1 MYLCPRNYD
10 LSRGGTFETAKAGT
24 FHSVTA
30 GTLIPLSAIF
40 APRKERDMCQ
50 TSVITNRVERLSK
63 RSYSH
68 RLDVATP
75 NRYHVT
81 QLVRLNRELDSLYEF
96 IYDDWRTITE
106 EDYKMFGGQFV
117 ILIQTIK
124 QLYDA
129 CKKQPKAMGLG
140 EETKRLGM
148 NYSAL
153 YELNSDIVNFCI
165 KMPKNEE
172 MKKALQHLAEVDKRL
187 DGISKA

>member
-1 MYLCPRNYD
+1 
-10 LSRGGTFETAKAGT
+10 
-24 FHSVTA
+24 
-30 GTLIPLSAIF
+30 
-40 APRKERDMCQ
+40 
-50 TSVITNRVERLSK
+50 
-63 RSYSH
+63 
-68 RLDVATP
+68 
-75 NRYHVT
+75 VT
-81 QLVRLNRELDSLYEF
+81 QLARLNRELDSLYEF

-129 CKKQPKAMGLG
+129 CKKQPKAMGLR
-140 EETKRLGM
+140 EETKKLGM

-187 DGISKA
+187 DGTSKA

>member
-1 MYLCPRNYD
+1 
-10 LSRGGTFETAKAGT
+10 
-24 FHSVTA
+24 
-30 GTLIPLSAIF
+30 
-40 APRKERDMCQ
+40 MCQ
-50 TSVITNRVERLSK
+50 TTVITNKVERLSK

-68 RLDVATP
+68 RLDMAVP
-75 NRYHVT
+75 NRYHVS
-81 QLVRLNRELDSLYEF
+81 QLVRLNRELDGLYEL
-96 IYDDWRTITE
+96 IYNDWRTITE

-129 CKKQPKAMGLG
+129 CKKQPKAMGLS

-172 MKKALQHLAEVDKRL
+172 MKKALMHLAEVDKHL
-187 DGISKA
+187 DDTSAA

>member
-1 MYLCPRNYD
+1 
-10 LSRGGTFETAKAGT
+10 
-24 FHSVTA
+24 
-30 GTLIPLSAIF
+30 
-40 APRKERDMCQ
+40 MCQ

-68 RLDVATP
+68 RLDVAAP

-81 QLVRLNRELDSLYEF
+81 QLARLNRELDSLYEF

-129 CKKQPKAMGLG
+129 CKKQPKAMGLR
-140 EETKRLGM
+140 EETKK
-148 NYSAL
+148 SA
-153 YELNSDIVNFCI
+153 
-165 KMPKNEE
+165 
-172 MKKALQHLAEVDKRL
+172 
-187 DGISKA
+187 

>member
-1 MYLCPRNYD
+1 
-10 LSRGGTFETAKAGT
+10 
-24 FHSVTA
+24 
-30 GTLIPLSAIF
+30 
-40 APRKERDMCQ
+40 MCQ
-50 TSVITNRVERLSK
+50 TTVITNKVERLSK

-68 RLDVATP
+68 RLDMAVP
-75 NRYHVT
+75 NRYHVS
-81 QLVRLNRELDSLYEF
+81 QLVRLNRELDGLYEL
-96 IYDDWRTITE
+96 IYNDWRTITE
-106 EDYKMFGGQFV
+106 EDYKVFGGQFV

-129 CKKQPKAMGLG
+129 CKKQPKAMGLS

-172 MKKALQHLAEVDKRL
+172 MKKALMHLAEVDKHL
-187 DGISKA
+187 DDTSAA

>member
-1 MYLCPRNYD
+1 
-10 LSRGGTFETAKAGT
+10 
-24 FHSVTA
+24 
-30 GTLIPLSAIF
+30 
-40 APRKERDMCQ
+40 MCQ
-50 TSVITNRVERLSK
+50 TTIITNKVERLSK

-68 RLDVATP
+68 RLDMAVP
-75 NRYHVT
+75 NRYHVS
-81 QLVRLNRELDSLYEF
+81 QLVRLNRELDGLYEL
-96 IYDDWRTITE
+96 IYNDWRTITE

-129 CKKQPKAMGLG
+129 CKKQPKAMGLS

-172 MKKALQHLAEVDKRL
+172 MKKALMHLAEVDKHL
-187 DGISKA
+187 DDTSAA

>member
-1 MYLCPRNYD
+1 M
-10 LSRGGTFETAKAGT
+10 
-24 FHSVTA
+24 
-30 GTLIPLSAIF
+30 
-40 APRKERDMCQ
+40 
-50 TSVITNRVERLSK
+50 
-63 RSYSH
+63 
-68 RLDVATP
+68 
-75 NRYHVT
+75 T

-129 CKKQPKAMGLG
+129 CKKQPKAMGLN

-165 KMPKNEE
+165 KMPWRRERSIVLLLSSARR
-172 MKKALQHLAEVDKRL
+172 KKQRSIHPNQAFPYMGRM
-187 DGISKA
+187 

>member
-1 MYLCPRNYD
+1 
-10 LSRGGTFETAKAGT
+10 
-24 FHSVTA
+24 
-30 GTLIPLSAIF
+30 
-40 APRKERDMCQ
+40 MCQ

-96 IYDDWRTITE
+96 IYDDWHTITE

-140 EETKRLGM
+140 EETKRLG
-148 NYSAL
+148 
-153 YELNSDIVNFCI
+153 
-165 KMPKNEE
+165 
-172 MKKALQHLAEVDKRL
+172 
-187 DGISKA
+187 IS

>member
-1 MYLCPRNYD
+1 
-10 LSRGGTFETAKAGT
+10 
-24 FHSVTA
+24 
-30 GTLIPLSAIF
+30 
-40 APRKERDMCQ
+40 MCQ
-50 TSVITNRVERLSK
+50 TTVITNKVERLSK

-68 RLDVATP
+68 RLDMAVP
-75 NRYHVT
+75 NRYHVA
-81 QLVRLNRELDSLYEF
+81 QLVRLNRELDGLYEL
-96 IYDDWRTITE
+96 IYNDWRTITE

-129 CKKQPKAMGLG
+129 CKKQPKAMGLS

-172 MKKALQHLAEVDKRL
+172 MKKALMHLAEVDKHL
-187 DGISKA
+187 DDTSAA

>member
-1 MYLCPRNYD
+1 LQRQW
-10 LSRGGTFETAKAGT
+10 SRK
-24 FHSVTA
+24 
-30 GTLIPLSAIF
+30 
-40 APRKERDMCQ
+40 KKDMCQ

-63 RSYSH
+63 KSYSH
-68 RLDVATP
+68 RLYVAAP
-75 NRYHVT
+75 NRYHVA

-96 IYDDWRTITE
+96 IYDDWRNITE

-117 ILIQTIK
+117 ILIQTVK

-129 CKKQPKAMGLG
+129 CRKQPKTMGLS

-187 DGISKA
+187 DDTPIA